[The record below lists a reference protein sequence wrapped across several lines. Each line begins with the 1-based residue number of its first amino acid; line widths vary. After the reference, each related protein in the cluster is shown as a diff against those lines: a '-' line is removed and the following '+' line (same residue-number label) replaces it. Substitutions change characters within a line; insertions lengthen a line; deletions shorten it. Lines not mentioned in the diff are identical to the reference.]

1 MIATADILAYAPWA
15 AGMVAGMALRGLFAG
30 METGVYVLNKIRL
43 DLRAEQGLRSARRL
57 RRLMQNPNN
66 LLAVLLIGTNV
77 TSYFA
82 TVCLT
87 SMLILAGLGASVEW
101 ITIFLWTPVLFI
113 FAESVPKNV
122 YQRLAERAVYATSPL
137 LSIANALLL
146 LCGASPLVRGFGAA
160 LMKLVRRGQQAD
172 LFAHAGISAVMAEGH
187 ASGVLTHFQTVMA
200 DRVSRIGTVTLGD
213 VMVPMGRVVS
223 APVGVDRD
231 ALRETF
237 RDHNYSRLPLIGDDG
252 RVAGVLDIYDALTGA
267 APTAE
272 SMTPAV
278 RLSADLN
285 ITDALY
291 RMQRTGTMLA
301 VVESGDR
308 DIGIV
313 TVKDLVEEIVGELQA
328 W

>member
-1 MIATADILAYAPWA
+1 MIAAANILHYAPWA
-15 AGMVAGMALRGLFAG
+15 AGMLVGMALQGLFAG

-43 DLRAEQGLRSARRL
+43 DLRAEQGLRSAQRL
-57 RRLMQNPNN
+57 RRFMRNPNN

-77 TSYFA
+77 TCYFA

-87 SMLILAGLGASVEW
+87 SILILAGLGASAQW

-122 YQRLAERAVYATSPL
+122 FQRLAERAVYFFSPL
-137 LSIANALLL
+137 LSISSVALL
-146 LCGASPLVRGFGAA
+146 LCGASPLVRGFGAG
-160 LMKLVRRGQQAD
+160 LMKLVRRGERAD
-172 LFAHAGISAVMAEGH
+172 LFGHAGVSAVMAEGH

-200 DRVSRIGTVTLGD
+200 DRVARIGAVTLGD
-213 VMVPMGRVVS
+213 AMVPMGRVVS
-223 APVGVDRD
+223 APVDVDRE

-252 RVAGVLDIYDALTGA
+252 RVAGVLDIYDTLAGASPTG
-267 APTAE
+267 E
-272 SMTPAV
+272 VMTPAI

-285 ITDALY
+285 VTDALY

-301 VVESGDR
+301 VVESGDH
-308 DIGIV
+308 DVGIV

>member
-1 MIATADILAYAPWA
+1 MIAAADILHYAPWV
-15 AGMVAGMALRGLFAG
+15 AGLLAGMALRGLFAG

-43 DLRAEQGLRSARRL
+43 DLRAEEGLRSARRL
-57 RRLMQNPNN
+57 RKLMQNPNN

-87 SMLILAGLGASVEW
+87 SILMLAGLGASAEW
-101 ITIFLWTPVLFI
+101 ITIFFWTPVLFI

-122 YQRLAERAVYATSPL
+122 YQRLAERAVYVTSPL
-137 LSIANALLL
+137 LSVANAALLA
-146 LCGASPLVRGFGAA
+146 CGASPLVRGFGAA
-160 LMKLVRRGQQAD
+160 LMKLVRHGERAD
-172 LFAHAGISAVMAEGH
+172 LFAHAGISSVMAEGR

-200 DRVSRIGTVTLGD
+200 DRVERIGAVALGD
-213 VMVPMGRVVS
+213 VMVPMGQVVS
-223 APVGVDRD
+223 APVDVDRG
-231 ALRETF
+231 ALREIF
-237 RDHNYSRLPLIGDDG
+237 GDHNYSRLPLIDDDG
-252 RVAGVLDIYDALTGA
+252 RVAGVLDIYDALTSEA
-267 APTAE
+267 APAAI
-272 SMTPAV
+272 MTPAV
-278 RLSADLN
+278 RLSAGLN
-285 ITDALY
+285 VTDALY

-308 DIGIV
+308 DVGIV